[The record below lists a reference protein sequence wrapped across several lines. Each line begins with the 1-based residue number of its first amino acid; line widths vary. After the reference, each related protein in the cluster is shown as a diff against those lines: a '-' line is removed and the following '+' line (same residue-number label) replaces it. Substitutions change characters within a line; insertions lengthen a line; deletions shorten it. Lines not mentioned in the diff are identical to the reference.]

1 MLNRDFD
8 LSLCCCSWRDLEGM
22 YSIALVLVAPSPDL
36 AGLGKAIEAGGTSLS
51 VVALGRESL
60 LVVGKMELPGSGVGA
75 RLALTGATLVRRTLE
90 FLLRVA
96 CLELL
101 TPGMPAVVGRI
112 PGVGEVYVRARA
124 MLRDGAE
131 PDMGGPAG

>member
-1 MLNRDFD
+1 MVNREFL
-8 LSLCCCSWRDLEGM
+8 LSLCCSWRGLEGM

-36 AGLGKAIEAGGTSLS
+36 AGLGNAIEAGGASLS

-60 LVVGKMELPGSGVGA
+60 LVVGKMGLPGSGVGA
-75 RLALTGATLVRRTLE
+75 RLALTGATLVRRT
-90 FLLRVA
+90 LLRVA

-112 PGVGEVYVRARA
+112 PGVGEV
-124 MLRDGAE
+124 
-131 PDMGGPAG
+131 